1 MPTLSTNDGSVQTDE
16 CGFLLNGSQWTPAI
30 ADAIAK
36 GLGIAELTDKHWK
49 VIAQCR
55 EDAARCGMSLDG
67 ARISKLSGLDRVEL
81 MRLFHGEPEQMISR
95 ISGLPRPHGA
105 GTANDTTEETEP

>member
-1 MPTLSTNDGSVQTDE
+1 MPTLRFHDGEIQTDE
-16 CGFLLNGSQWTPAI
+16 DGFLLNGNQWTPEV

-36 GLGIAELTDKHWK
+36 GIGIQELTDKHWK

-55 EDAARCGMSLDG
+55 EDAARHGRTLDG
-67 ARISKLSGLDRVEL
+67 N
-81 MRLFHGEPEQMISR
+81 PEQMITR

-105 GTANDTTEETEP
+105 KTVNDKTEETES